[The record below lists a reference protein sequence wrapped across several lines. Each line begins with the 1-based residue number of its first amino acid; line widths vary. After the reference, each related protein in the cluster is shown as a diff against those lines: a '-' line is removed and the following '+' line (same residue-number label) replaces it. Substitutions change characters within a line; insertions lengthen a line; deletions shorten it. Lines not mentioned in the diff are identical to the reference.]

1 MAGELGRALVVDDE
15 ETVRSLVKRIMQD
28 AGYDLYSRFS
38 GQSATLTAL
47 PIYSI
52 GTSSSHK
59 SAGVGT
65 CSGRLTSGT
74 AGFGAVDRRYTYSR
88 SASNRMGSI
97 SPYRGDS

>member
-28 AGYDLYSRFS
+28 AGYDLHSRFS

-59 SAGVGT
+59 SAGVRT

-74 AGFGAVDRRYTYSR
+74 AGCRRRTYSR
-88 SASNRMGSI
+88 FASNRMGSI